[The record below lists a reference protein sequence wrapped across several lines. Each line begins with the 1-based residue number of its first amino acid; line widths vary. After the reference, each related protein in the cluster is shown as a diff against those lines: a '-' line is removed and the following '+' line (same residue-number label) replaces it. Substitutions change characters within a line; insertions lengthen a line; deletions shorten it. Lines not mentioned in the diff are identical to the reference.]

1 MKTIDTVIIT
11 LMLVIAVSYA
21 VITGHELIEQDP
33 DDIGEEILFFI
44 AIVLYL
50 AIVYWMIKTA
60 SLIPIVINIVGNAG
74 LVILYI
80 IAESE
85 LSKSLLGID
94 TEELSDFGIT
104 IKIFQI
110 ALIILSIM
118 QIKMH
123 DNSNI
128 IQD

>member
-21 VITGHELIEQDP
+21 VITGYELIEQDP

-60 SLIPIVINIVGNAG
+60 SLIPVVINIVGNAG

-104 IKIFQI
+104 VKIFQI